1 MNEIAGHFDRLLADA
16 CTPRTVR
23 AIEGAIEGGG
33 EARELWNT
41 IDAAGF
47 LDALVPHG
55 AGGQG
60 LALCDTA
67 DLVVAM
73 GRRALP
79 LPAAHTLFARAALAQ
94 AEGPRVRERI
104 AIAPAATEHDGR
116 IVCLRVPFGLVA
128 DWIVAPFP
136 RQWQLLPAGEA
147 ARTGSGIHG
156 DLHADLAW
164 ECPPAGTFTSAVA
177 LPWVEAGAIAAAASM
192 AGALQGVLETTVQF
206 ANDRVQ
212 FGKPIGRYQ
221 AIQQQLALLAGD
233 VAASRVAAIVAAND
247 APSSTRPASAQAVFS
262 AAVAKARV
270 GESATRGTS
279 IAHQVHGAIGFTHEH
294 QLHFATRRLWA
305 WREEFGSDAWWAER
319 LGQAAI
325 QSAAAGFWPALT
337 ARQFPG
343 KSLAG

>member
-212 FGKPIGRYQ
+212 FGRPIGKFQ
-221 AIQQQLALLAGD
+221 AIQHQLAVMAEN
-233 VAASRVAAIVAAND
+233 VAAARTAALLGWQGDGPWPLRLPAAL
-247 APSSTRPASAQAVFS
+247 
-262 AAVAKARV
+262 AKARASEAAALV
-270 GESATRGTS
+270 APL
-279 IAHQVHGAIGFTHEH
+279 AHAIHGAIGITAELDL
-294 QLHFATRRLWA
+294 QLHTRRLHE
-305 WREEFGSDAWWAER
+305 WRADFGAER
-319 LGQAAI
+319 AWHAVLGM
-325 QSAAAGFWPALT
+325 ALLDGGPTLDFMRT
-337 ARQFPG
+337 A
-343 KSLAG
+343 LLTH